1 MKKQKIHEINGV
13 LKGEKKM
20 KRYKKLLMVA
30 PLACMLGTGVFT
42 LPTASHADA
51 APVASV
57 AEDPY
62 RQGSTYSTENIAQVL
77 YNRVLRGIERSPELR
92 QKFKM
97 ADDEL
102 VQREYGGSILNG
114 TRYPGTDYGLRDQL
128 SKVTASSIG
137 KNISVNPT
145 TVTEVEAGKIE
156 LLTYRNA
163 TPLTQKQYTT
173 EKSVKRIDT
182 VTATNQYGF
191 KLGFESN
198 TEFKVDALVASAT
211 QSFKASA
218 EFSFSH
224 TDTNTVTNEE
234 TVTFKAQEVLAASGG
249 TTNYFTR
256 VGKAKF
262 SGSFQTDA
270 ALTDLKLKLPI
281 VKNNNDN
288 RTVVHTEEVTLTSQD
303 IYTIFKNSSIP
314 LPPYLS
320 FDDNGK
326 KVLVKNVTFDYTGEM
341 GYNTAAQAEF
351 IPFDQ
356 EKPKQTMSYEKYE
369 AKTQDKS
376 L

>member
-1 MKKQKIHEINGV
+1 MKRQKIHEINRI

-62 RQGSTYSTENIAQVL
+62 RQGSTYSKENIAQVL
-77 YNRVLRGIERSPELR
+77 YNRVLRGIEASPELR

-97 ADDEL
+97 ADDES
-102 VQREYGGSILNG
+102 VQREYGETILNG
-114 TRYPGTDYGLRDQL
+114 TKYPGTEYGLRDQL

-156 LLTYRNA
+156 LLTYRNE

-198 TEFKVDALVASAT
+198 TEFKVDALVASAK

-234 TVTFKAQEVLAASGG
+234 TVTFKAQEVLAAAGG

-281 VKNNNDN
+281 VKKNNNS
-288 RTVVHTEEVTLTSQD
+288 TVVHTEEVTLTSQD
-303 IYTIFKNSSIP
+303 IYTIFKNIPYIP
-314 LPPYLS
+314 LPAYLS

-351 IPFDQ
+351 IPFNQ
-356 EKPKQTMSYEKYE
+356 EKPTQTMSYEKYE

>member
-1 MKKQKIHEINGV
+1 MKRQKIHEINGI

-30 PLACMLGTGVFT
+30 PLACMLGTGVVT

-51 APVASV
+51 APVAYIQLD
-57 AEDPY
+57 E
-62 RQGSTYSTENIAQVL
+62 GSTYSTENITKAL
-77 YNRVLRGIERSPELR
+77 YNRVLKGIERSPELR
-92 QKFKM
+92 QKFKL
-97 ADDEL
+97 ADDESI
-102 VQREYGGSILNG
+102 QREQGEIIFNG
-114 TRYPGTDYGLRDQL
+114 TKYPATDYGLRDQL

-137 KNISVNPT
+137 TNITVNPT

-156 LLTYRNA
+156 LLSYRND

-191 KLGFESN
+191 KLGFEST
-198 TEFKVDALVASAT
+198 TEFKVDALVASAK

-218 EFSFSH
+218 EFNFSH

-234 TVTFKAQEVLAASGG
+234 TVTFKAQEVLAAAGG

-281 VKNNNDN
+281 VKKNGN
-288 RTVVHTEEVTLTSQD
+288 TVVHTEEVTLTSQD
-303 IYTIFKNSSIP
+303 IYTIFKNSP
-314 LPPYLS
+314 YVLPTYLS

-326 KVLVKNVTFDYTGEM
+326 KVLVKNVTFDYSGEM
-341 GYNTAAQAEF
+341 GYSTAAQAEF
-351 IPFDQ
+351 IPFNQ
-356 EKPKQTMSYEKYE
+356 EKPTQTMSYEKYE

>member
-1 MKKQKIHEINGV
+1 MKRQKIHEINGI

-30 PLACMLGTGVFT
+30 PLACMLGTGVVT
-42 LPTASHADA
+42 LPTVSHADA

-57 AEDPY
+57 ANDPFG
-62 RQGSTYSTENIAQVL
+62 QGSTYSTENISQAL
-77 YNRVLRGIERSPELR
+77 YVRLLRGIEGSPELR
-92 QKFKM
+92 QKFKL
-97 ADDEL
+97 ADDES
-102 VQREYGGSILNG
+102 VQREGKVN
-114 TRYPGTDYGLRDQL
+114 YGLKDQL
-128 SKVTASSIG
+128 SKVTASSTG
-137 KNISVNPT
+137 TNITVNPT

-156 LLTYRNA
+156 LLSYRNN

-198 TEFKVDALVASAT
+198 TEFKVDALIASAK

-234 TVTFKAQEVLAASGG
+234 TVTFKAQEVLAAAGG

-270 ALTDLKLKLPI
+270 ALTNLKLKLPI
-281 VKNNNDN
+281 VKDNNPN
-288 RTVVHTEEVTLTSQD
+288 TVAHTEEVTLTSQD
-303 IYTIFKNSSIP
+303 IYTIFKSGLNDLYIP
-314 LPPYLS
+314 LPSYLS

-326 KVLVKNVTFDYTGEM
+326 KVLVKNVTFDYSGEM
-341 GYNTAAQAEF
+341 GYSTAAQAEF
-351 IPFDQ
+351 IPFNQ
-356 EKPKQTMSYEKYE
+356 EKPTQTMSYEKYE